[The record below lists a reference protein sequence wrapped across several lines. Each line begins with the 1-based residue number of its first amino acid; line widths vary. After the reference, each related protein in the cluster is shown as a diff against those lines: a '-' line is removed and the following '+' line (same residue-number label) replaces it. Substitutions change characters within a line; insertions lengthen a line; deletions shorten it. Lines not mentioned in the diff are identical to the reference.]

1 MTDYSKMKN
10 DELQALLKQRGLP
23 HTGKKADMIT
33 RLQEADKKAPDTQET
48 KSATA
53 PSSTT
58 LAAGDDEIDWDD
70 DAADATKPDKP
81 AEEVAPA
88 ADEEEKKAEAAAP
101 AADAEAERTDIKAD
115 TATDNADAANGTTE
129 APKPES
135 EKPAEKEKTPVDF
148 SSGLAATTLEEELEK
163 RRARAKK
170 FGITETDEEATKK
183 LERAKKFG
191 ETAGPPGLN
200 EALPERT
207 SKKRGREGGDESG
220 RGKMSR
226 GGNRGEGRRADGPRG
241 QKGGE
246 RRNGSKRRS
255 PDKTQKTDKT
265 EKTNKT
271 ERSGG
276 APTWMSDAD
285 KAKAEAR
292 KGKFGAAS

>member
-1 MTDYSKMKN
+1 MTDYAKMKN

-23 HTGKKADMIT
+23 HTGKKADMVT

-48 KSATA
+48 KSTTA

-81 AEEVAPA
+81 ADEAAPA
-88 ADEEEKKAEAAAP
+88 AEEEKKAEAAAP
-101 AADAEAERTDIKAD
+101 AADAEAEKTDAKAD
-115 TATDNADAANGTTE
+115 TAAETTDAANDTTE
-129 APKPES
+129 APKSES

-207 SKKRGREGGDESG
+207 SKKRGREGGEKTG
-220 RGKMSR
+220 LEIKR
-226 GGNRGEGRRADGPRG
+226 E
-241 QKGGE
+241 E

-255 PDKTQKTDKT
+255 PDRTQKTDKT

-271 ERSGG
+271 EKSGG

-292 KGKFGAAS
+292 KAKFGAAS